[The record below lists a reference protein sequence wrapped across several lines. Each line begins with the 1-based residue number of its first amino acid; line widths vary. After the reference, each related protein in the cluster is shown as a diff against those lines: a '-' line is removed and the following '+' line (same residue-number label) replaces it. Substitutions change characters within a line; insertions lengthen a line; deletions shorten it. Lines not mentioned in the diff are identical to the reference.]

1 VKFKKV
7 WCICLLAWS
16 VWLLSAACAETTYD
30 ALCEK
35 AKLDPA
41 NVAAWIEI
49 DGASISQP
57 VMQHP
62 NDDAYYSSHD
72 PHGNEIEGG
81 ALYTQASYNNKE
93 FSDPV
98 TIIYGSSTKEGMVLR
113 NLQEIYSGKFDACR
127 EIKLHLPD
135 ETLEYEV
142 FAAVPYAATHI
153 LHYNDF
159 NMERR
164 FTGFFDSVFGQRVLG
179 MHLMKED
186 RPEFGDR
193 VIILSTGLRGDKL
206 QRYLVMAKLVTN
218 KI

>member
-1 VKFKKV
+1 MKLKKV

-16 VWLLSAACAETTYD
+16 VWLLSAAQAETTYD
-30 ALCEK
+30 ALCAK
-35 AKLDPA
+35 ANLDPA
-41 NVAAWIEI
+41 NVSAWIEI

-62 NDDAYYSSHD
+62 DDDAYYSSHD

-127 EIKLHLPD
+127 EIKLHLPT
-135 ETLEYEV
+135 ETLEYKV

-153 LHYNDF
+153 LHYYDF
-159 NMERR
+159 NTERR
-164 FTGFFDSVFGQRVLG
+164 FTSFFDSVFGQRVLG
-179 MHLMKED
+179 MHLIKED

-193 VIILSTGLRGDKL
+193 VLILSTGMRGDKL
-206 QRYLVMAKLVTN
+206 QRYLVMAKLVT
-218 KI
+218 II